1 MSEIDQAKAWV
12 VGVDECSY
20 GSWVGH
26 VWAAAVVLRAPIP
39 GLNDSKKL
47 SAKHREALGEQIKAQ
62 AVAYGVGYATAEE
75 IAEMG
80 ALTASHAAMT
90 RALQQIHVPI
100 EKVQVDGNR
109 VPKWS
114 WPTEAI
120 IKGDATIPAIMA
132 ASILA
137 KNARTEEMRL
147 LAEKH
152 PEYGFDQHQ
161 GYGTAQHAE
170 ALEKHGVLPE
180 HRRSYAPIKALI
192 KKQKTPS
199 PK

>member
-1 MSEIDQAKAWV
+1 MQNEQTKWT

-26 VWAAAVVLRAPIP
+26 VWAAAVVLKEPIP

-47 SAKHREALGEQIKAQ
+47 TPKQRETLGKQIKEQ
-62 AVAYGVGYATAEE
+62 AVAYGVGYATARE
-75 IAEMG
+75 IEEMG
-80 ALTASHAAMT
+80 PLAASHEAMN
-90 RALQQIHVPI
+90 RALQQIHVQI

-109 VPKWS
+109 VPKWG

-120 IKGDATIPAIMA
+120 VKGDATIPAISA

-147 LAEKH
+147 LAVKH

-161 GYGTAQHAE
+161 GYGTAQHAA
-170 ALEKHGVLPE
+170 ALEKYGVLDE
-180 HRRSYAPIKALI
+180 HRKTYAPIKALL
-192 KKQKTPS
+192 KKHTKTNS